1 MEYLFAPWRMSYI
14 ANNKHPKSCIFCDF
28 PKCENDEDHFI
39 LHRAHHSFII
49 LNTFP
54 YNSGHLMIAPY
65 RHIANFDD
73 LKSDELLEINL
84 LAAKVIRMM
93 RRVFS
98 PEGFNM
104 GINMG
109 KVAGAGYAEHVHLHV
124 VPRWNGDTNFMP
136 VLSDTRVVPEALI
149 QTYRKFSDDWNKHES

>member
-1 MEYLFAPWRMSYI
+1 MAYI
-14 ANNKHPKSCIFCDF
+14 ANNKHPKGCIFCDF
-28 PKCENDEDHFI
+28 PKSNQDEEHFI
-39 LHRAHHSFII
+39 LHRGQMAFII

-65 RHIANFDD
+65 RHIANYDD
-73 LKSDELLEINL
+73 LTTDEMLEINTL
-84 LAAKVIRMM
+84 VVKVIRMM
-93 RRVFS
+93 RRVLV

-109 KVAGAGYAEHVHLHV
+109 KVAGAGYAEHVHLHI

-136 VLSDTRVVPEALI
+136 VLSDTRVVPEALL
-149 QTYRKFSDDWNKHES
+149 QTYSKFQDDWTRHES